1 MIIMEAFIDV
11 LLNEALMDGQPFKI
25 VAILTVINEM
35 ELNLA
40 NIMSSYFNQLS
51 LWYLQSIVSYG
62 TCYLS
67 INITITLTQLL

>member
-11 LLNEALMDGQPFKI
+11 LLNEALMDGQPLKI

-40 NIMSSYFNQLS
+40 NIMSSYFIPIIPVVPPKHCKLRHMLS
-51 LWYLQSIVSYG
+51 L
-62 TCYLS
+62 
-67 INITITLTQLL
+67 